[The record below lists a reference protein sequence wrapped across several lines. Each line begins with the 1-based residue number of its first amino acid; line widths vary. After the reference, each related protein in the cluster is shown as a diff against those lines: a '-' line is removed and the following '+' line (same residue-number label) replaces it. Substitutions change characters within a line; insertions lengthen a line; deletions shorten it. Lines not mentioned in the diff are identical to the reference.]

1 MLGAIAGDIIAS
13 PYIKNYAQSKDFRM
27 FTSVRGWSSGEEVT
41 FFPRVTDASVMTL
54 AVARWLATDPEH
66 RKASF
71 ISIMTDL
78 HSKHPDCEYSPIMKM
93 WCKSEYFQPFRRD
106 SNDVIARISPIALK
120 IDDLNEAIRLAKATT
135 EFTHKDPESI
145 KGAEVFTDALWK
157 AARGRS
163 KDDIRFAVEN
173 DYGIDLNIPEQDLK
187 SILMGAVKED
197 VIINGEPTGEVYY
210 RDTGKIDYST
220 MNTLTAALKCFLEG
234 NSFEDIVRRAVALGG
249 DSTTIASV
257 AGALAQAMHKDMPQ
271 DILSQC
277 EKNIPSDLKNIMD
290 SFEISLSRRAA
301 QEPEKK
307 VSQTNELAFHVIKK
321 PDGGRIFVTAQ
332 HRKELIAAL
341 KGRFGN
347 EITILRPEK
356 LKQTYKSLCENGMDG
371 TYVERTRPEVRTLY
385 FQDGEFRTIVTLQG
399 DNLPKQEERIKAR
412 QTFCELSK
420 YAMEVK
426 YTLYEKIG
434 YSGEDNIHFENAYY
448 PVIYHDKIEVFK
460 GDIFAG
466 SVGIDPANGLLR
478 VDQGGDFGP
487 MEWNSDRTES
497 VFKSASFDSIKQSL
511 GEFIL
516 DEGVGIRDH
525 GRRPNIDVANDDV
538 AKSTDERLVECL
550 DVDNAPKRSLKL

>member
-271 DILSQC
+271 EILSQC

-487 MEWNSDRTES
+487 MEWNGDRTES

>member
-13 PYIKNYAQSKDFRM
+13 PYIKNNAQSKDFRM

-271 DILSQC
+271 EILSQC
-277 EKNIPSDLKNIMD
+277 EKNIPSDLKNIID

-321 PDGGRIFVTAQ
+321 PDGERIFVTAQ

-487 MEWNSDRTES
+487 MEWNGDRTES

>member
-1 MLGAIAGDIIAS
+1 M
-13 PYIKNYAQSKDFRM
+13 N
-27 FTSVRGWSSGEEVT
+27 
-41 FFPRVTDASVMTL
+41 
-54 AVARWLATDPEH
+54 
-66 RKASF
+66 
-71 ISIMTDL
+71 
-78 HSKHPDCEYSPIMKM
+78 M

-120 IDDLNEAIRLAKATT
+120 IDDLNEAIKLAKSAT
-135 EFTHKDPESI
+135 EFTHKDPDSI

-163 KDDIRFAVEN
+163 KEDIRFAVEN

-271 DILSQC
+271 EILSQC

-290 SFEISLSRRAA
+290 SFEMSLSRRAA

-420 YAMEVK
+420 YAMDVK
-426 YTLYEKIG
+426 DTLYEKIG
-434 YSGEDNIHFENAYY
+434 YSGEDNIHFGNAYY
-448 PVIYHDKIEVFK
+448 PVIYQDKIEVFK

-487 MEWNSDRTES
+487 MEWNGDRTES